1 MTIDF
6 SLTKEQHDLRD
17 AARDFAQTTLAPLVH
32 DADAAPDPHEAV
44 AKTKPEALPAPR
56 RSRARPGRTVAVLV
70 RYSNS
75 NASVM

>member
-6 SLTKEQHDLRD
+6 SLTKEQHELRD
-17 AARDFAQTTLAPLVH
+17 AARDFAQTTLGPLVH
-32 DADAAPDPHEAV
+32 DADAAPDPHEAF
-44 AKTKPEALPAPR
+44 AKTLPAPR

-75 NASVM
+75 NAPVI